1 MIDYMI
7 RAIDETGSIRIFVSS
22 TTNLVERAREIHMT
36 TPVSTAALG
45 RTMTASLLMGNTLKN
60 DDDKVSIQI
69 TGNGQIKS
77 VIAISNSHGEVKGY
91 ISNPHADLP
100 LKSKG
105 KLDVGGAIGDGKI
118 TVIKDLGMR
127 EPYVGQTELVSGE
140 IAEDLA
146 HYFATSDQQ
155 PSAVA
160 LGVLVD
166 RDYTVK
172 AAGGYIIQVL
182 PDAEEDVISKLEE
195 NIATSDSVSTLID
208 KGFTPEQILEY
219 VCKGLDMKILEKKE
233 LKFVCDCCEDRME
246 QALISIGEKDLTE
259 IIEEDGKAEICCQ
272 FCNTKYQFDKEMLI
286 DILNKAKN
294 NN

>member
-7 RAIDETGSIRIFVSS
+7 RAIDESGSIRVFAAS
-22 TTNLVERAREIHMT
+22 TTNLVEYAREINT
-36 TPVSTAALG
+36 STPVSTAALG
-45 RTMTASLLMGNTLKN
+45 RVMTAAILMGNTLKN
-60 DDDKVSIQI
+60 ETDKVSIQI
-69 TGNGQIKS
+69 SGDAQIKS
-77 VIAISNSHGEVKGY
+77 VLAIANSRGEVKGY

-105 KLDVGGAIGDGKI
+105 KLDVGGAIGSGNL

-127 EPYVGQTELVSGE
+127 EPYIGQTELVSGE

-182 PDAEEDVISKLEE
+182 PNALDEIITKLEE
-195 NIATSDSVSTLID
+195 NIAVADPVSTLID
-208 KGFTPEQILEY
+208 KGYTPEQILEY
-219 VCKGLDMKILEKKE
+219 ICKGIDMNILEKKD
-233 LKFVCDCCEDRME
+233 LKFVCDCCEERME
-246 QALISIGEKDLTE
+246 QALISIGQEDLTE
-259 IIEEDGKAEICCQ
+259 IIEEDGQAEICCQ
-272 FCNTKYQFDKEMLI
+272 FCNSKYEFDKEQLVDML
-286 DILNKAKN
+286 DKAKK
-294 NN
+294 